1 MRGRHLLAVLC
12 GAAAW
17 PIDTRAGPSVRKRR
31 IAVLMGGLVEDDAGG
46 QEEVAALRK
55 GIERLGW
62 APHRDVEIDFLWP
75 GMDLDRVRAL
85 ARDVAAKS
93 PDLVLSRS
101 TPATAALM
109 REGSTLPI
117 VFIGVTEPVGSG
129 FVQSLARP
137 GGNMT
142 GFTNFDASIGGK
154 WVELLREL
162 SPSLA
167 RIALLFNPKTAPF
180 AEAFLRS
187 VEAVANNVGVAVL
200 PTAVGDDDEIER
212 AITTLAREP
221 GCGIIGITDAFIT
234 ERRKLII
241 ALAAR
246 HRLPA
251 VYANRV
257 FTRNG
262 GLMAYAVD
270 FPDLFLRAASYVDR
284 IFKGA
289 LPADLP
295 VQHPQKF
302 ELSLN
307 LKTAGALGLEVPPAL
322 LARVDKVIE

>member
-1 MRGRHLLAVLC
+1 MRRRHLLAVLC

-109 REGSTLPI
+109 HEGSTLPI

-180 AEAFLRS
+180 AEAFFALCGSR
-187 VEAVANNVGVAVL
+187 
-200 PTAVGDDDEIER
+200 
-212 AITTLAREP
+212 REQ
-221 GCGIIGITDAFIT
+221 C
-234 ERRKLII
+234 RRG
-241 ALAAR
+241 R
-246 HRLPA
+246 P
-251 VYANRV
+251 
-257 FTRNG
+257 
-262 GLMAYAVD
+262 
-270 FPDLFLRAASYVDR
+270 SDR
-284 IFKGA
+284 
-289 LPADLP
+289 
-295 VQHPQKF
+295 
-302 ELSLN
+302 
-307 LKTAGALGLEVPPAL
+307 
-322 LARVDKVIE
+322 RWRRR